1 MTGLAALA
9 HPRTWLAISI
19 LALLSVTAHW
29 CRDWLAID
37 SCLDLGHVY
46 DYARETCDHGALTHR
61 AIPYTSRHPTL
72 LRAGMVLGVAGS
84 VLAGL
89 PALLQR
95 TGVTQPTT
103 LLTSSYF
110 SLFMVAATTGLA
122 VWALPGSAKLV
133 LLVPAVL
140 GVAVAALK
148 LRRRAG

>member
-1 MTGLAALA
+1 
-9 HPRTWLAISI
+9 
-19 LALLSVTAHW
+19 
-29 CRDWLAID
+29 
-37 SCLDLGHVY
+37 
-46 DYARETCDHGALTHR
+46 
-61 AIPYTSRHPTL
+61 
-72 LRAGMVLGVAGS
+72 MVLGVAGS